1 VLPLQ
6 HSQDRPSGRGFGWQR
21 GEASGAPESII
32 SGMDADAIIQAID
45 EEIDRLAKTRALLT
59 GHTAPLKRGSSSD
72 DSAVA
77 AQKRR
82 QISAEGRARID
93 AAQRMK
99 WARAKRG

>member
-6 HSQDRPSGRGFGWQR
+6 HSQDRPSGRGFGWLR

-59 GHTAPLKRGSSSD
+59 GHTAPLKRGL
-72 DSAVA
+72 ARTTQRVA

-82 QISAEGRARID
+82 QISAEGRARIA
-93 AAQRMK
+93 AAQRK
-99 WARAKRG
+99 RWARAKRG